1 MLILLEFSQFL
12 LLRLHENLLE
22 DQLILLLAL
31 RREGSIGTLT
41 LLTVSETHS
50 VGHGRCFRLGLL
62 EQRFM
67 DRVDPL
73 LLLLV
78 LGDFL
83 RAYYTVELIDFIGML
98 GLLVVQMLVEGRHSV
113 LHVLA

>member
-1 MLILLEFSQFL
+1 
-12 LLRLHENLLE
+12 
-22 DQLILLLAL
+22 
-31 RREGSIGTLT
+31 
-41 LLTVSETHS
+41 
-50 VGHGRCFRLGLL
+50 
-62 EQRFM
+62 M

-83 RAYYTVELIDFIGML
+83 RADYTVELIDFIGML